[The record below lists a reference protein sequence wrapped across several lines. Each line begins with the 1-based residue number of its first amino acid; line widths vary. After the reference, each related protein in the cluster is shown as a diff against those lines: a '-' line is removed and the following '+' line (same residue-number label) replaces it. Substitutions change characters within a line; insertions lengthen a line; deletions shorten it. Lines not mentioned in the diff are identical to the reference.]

1 MEGHCSCNR
10 LRYRVEKKPMVVHCC
25 HCSWCQRETGSAF
38 VINAVIET
46 DAVKMLSGTSETID
60 TPSASGKGQKIT
72 RCNVCHV
79 AVWSQYSGAGENIR
93 FLRVGTLENPD
104 KCPPDVHI
112 YTSTRLDWVKLP
124 DNASVV
130 PEYYTPSEVWSD
142 EAKLRWRE
150 ATGRSR

>member
-1 MEGHCSCNR
+1 MQGHCSCNQ
-10 LRYRVEKKPMVVHCC
+10 LRYRVEKKPMIVHCC

-38 VINAVIET
+38 VINAVLET
-46 DAVKMLSGTSETID
+46 DAIKVLSGKSETID

-104 KCPPDVHI
+104 ECPPDVHI

-130 PEYYTPSEVWSD
+130 PEYYIPSEVWSD

>member
-10 LRYRVEKKPMVVHCC
+10 LRYRVEKKPMIVHCC

-46 DAVKMLSGTSETID
+46 DAVKVLSGTSETID

-104 KCPPDVHI
+104 ECPPDVHI
-112 YTSTRLDWVKLP
+112 YTSTRLELGKT
-124 DNASVV
+124 A
-130 PEYYTPSEVWSD
+130 
-142 EAKLRWRE
+142 
-150 ATGRSR
+150 